1 MTLHA
6 WTFVGLFV
14 VVQLAALGS
23 TIVLWVM
30 ARRLNKGR
38 PDPEMIGPF
47 FLRNGR
53 LFEVLRAYAV
63 QYPQSRL
70 PRLFWCL
77 GVTFVCAML
86 TLWNVFLRQR
96 K

>member
-1 MTLHA
+1 
-6 WTFVGLFV
+6 
-14 VVQLAALGS
+14 
-23 TIVLWVM
+23 
-30 ARRLNKGR
+30 
-38 PDPEMIGPF
+38 MIGPF

-70 PRLFWCL
+70 PTLFWCL
-77 GVTFVCAML
+77 GVTFICAML
-86 TLWNVFLRQR
+86 TLWNVLLRQR